1 MMKVEKCLFIN
12 RAPFKDNLEICF
24 QKGINVLCGINGRGK
39 TTIISYIVDATR
51 HTETVLPQELSRYV
65 RMGASPR
72 ASIAFMKIAKAVAL
86 IYGRTYVIPDDVK
99 LLRHQVLRHRVEL
112 NYAAIADN
120 VSVETI
126 IDRLV
131 GAIQTP

>member
-1 MMKVEKCLFIN
+1 MDGAIKKY
-12 RAPFKDNLEICF
+12 
-24 QKGINVLCGINGRGK
+24 
-39 TTIISYIVDATR
+39 ISFIVDATR
-51 HTETVLPQELSRYV
+51 NSDKVLPKELSRYV

-86 IYGRTYVIPDDVK
+86 IYGRTYVTPDDVK

-120 VSVETI
+120 VSVEAI
-126 IDRLV
+126 IDKLV
-131 GAIQTP
+131 GSIQTP